1 MSDAEPRR
9 RHRGPASTRKSGPGP
24 GRSAAPRPGSGAA
37 QGAAALGTGAIRT
50 WSRPSPCRTGGAGS
64 STKRSSGGSAAGGV
78 HQAPR
83 GRNPRRAV
91 GERHSR
97 GRRCRDM
104 PPVFRQV
111 WRRCTRIARICPRPG
126 RIFQFVP
133 ELVSRA
139 PSWPETTRLNGR
151 TRRPEGARPALYRA
165 CTEAWRGLARP
176 NSAPAAPPCNARA
189 CSGSACGDPA
199 GAGRGRGDAGGR
211 NAHPARGGFGAQ
223 RRLPC
228 RRPAGRPAKR
238 DAARVRANQIVMAP
252 AGPRPHPGSAMRAA
266 RRFRMLPARGAARRK
281 PPRHAAEGGRG
292 AGGRHGN

>member
-1 MSDAEPRR
+1 MPPRRKDPRQDKEQLRPGARIPVSIHDGGQQRVSDAEPRR

-139 PSWPETTRLNGR
+139 PSWPETARLNGR
-151 TRRPEGARPALYRA
+151 TRLSEGGEA
-165 CTEAWRGLARP
+165 CTLPGLHGGLARIG
-176 NSAPAAPPCNARA
+176 AAQFRT
-189 CSGSACGDPA
+189 
-199 GAGRGRGDAGGR
+199 
-211 NAHPARGGFGAQ
+211 
-223 RRLPC
+223 RRT
-228 RRPAGRPAKR
+228 
-238 DAARVRANQIVMAP
+238 
-252 AGPRPHPGSAMRAA
+252 AMQCA
-266 RRFRMLPARGAARRK
+266 RMLRLGMR
-281 PPRHAAEGGRG
+281 
-292 AGGRHGN
+292 